1 MSPSGAYLRTN
12 QAFCDML
19 GYSAEEIQQI
29 DFRFI
34 TYPEDLEIS
43 NNLVQQCLNGEIKE
57 FSVEKRYIK
66 KNGEIL
72 WALINSVSYSRY

>member
-1 MSPSGAYLRTN
+1 
-12 QAFCDML
+12 ML

-72 WALINSVSYSRY
+72 WALINSVLIRDINNNPSFFNLYR